1 MPPFVKETW
10 SKFEDFWGRRTISQ
24 RVLMGG
30 LTVIVTLAFIF
41 MIYWLNMPDYRV
53 LYTKLYPEDAS
64 KVVSMLQAAKEDY
77 KLEEGGQTIL
87 VPADRVYDLRL
98 KIAGEGSLHG
108 QGIGFEIF
116 DDVKIGQTDFVQH
129 INYQRALQGELART
143 ITEFPQ
149 VERARVHLVI
159 PHRSLFIEDQVPP
172 SASVILKLKEQAQMG
187 KKEITGIVNLVTM
200 AVEGLERSRITVT
213 DMQGKPLYEPT
224 EDEATVG
231 MSTTQLEY
239 KADMERKLERRI
251 EELLMPALGPGKV
264 IARVNAELDFSQKTI
279 HKELFDPDATVLR
292 SETRSEETT
301 QGRANLDGGV
311 PEANFRGDGFTG
323 TQSTQDSTRE
333 SRTSNFEINKEEH
346 NIVTPVGELK
356 RLTVA
361 VLVDGTYTI
370 LEEGAEPTYVPRTA
384 EEIAEYKRLVQSAIG
399 FDENRADIVEVS
411 NISFGE
417 PEGID
422 SESLMRTML
431 EYAQRFGKPFLNG
444 LLIFLFLILVVRPVV
459 MALIRPRVH
468 EQDMDEMAGLP
479 GGDHRLALDE
489 GEVDEEALDTSMRL
503 ENAKNL
509 ALQLFDEN
517 TDQAVRLL
525 KNWIK
530 QEAA

>member
-1 MPPFVKETW
+1 MPPFLKDTW
-10 SKFEDFWGRRTISQ
+10 SRFEEFWGRRTISQ
-24 RVLMGG
+24 RVLIGG
-30 LTVIVTLAFIF
+30 LTVSVTLAFLL

-64 KVVSMLQAAKEDY
+64 KVVNMLQAAKEDY
-77 KLEEGGQTIL
+77 KLQDGGQTIM

-116 DDVKIGQTDFVQH
+116 DDIKIGQTDFVQH

-143 ITEFPQ
+143 ISEFPQ

-159 PHRSLFIEDQVPP
+159 PQKSLFIEEQSPP
-172 SASVILKLKEQAQMG
+172 TASVVLKLKDQASLS

-200 AVEGLERSRITVT
+200 AVEGLEKSRITVT
-213 DMQGKPLYEPT
+213 DMHGQPLFEPS

-239 KADMERKLERRI
+239 KNELERKMERRI
-251 EELLMPALGPGKV
+251 QELLTPAVGPGNV

-279 HKELFDPDATVLR
+279 HREIFDPNATVLR

-333 SRTSNFEINKEEH
+333 TRTSNFEINREEQ

-361 VLVDGTYTI
+361 VLVDGVYTI
-370 LEEGAEPTYVPRTA
+370 PKGGGTPVYAPRTA
-384 EEIAEYKRLVQSAIG
+384 EEMAEFERLVKSAIG
-399 FDENRADIVEVS
+399 YDTQRADTVEVS
-411 NISFGE
+411 NISFGG
-417 PEGID
+417 PDGVD
-422 SESLMRTML
+422 SDSLLRTML

-468 EQDMDEMAGLP
+468 EQDMDEVSGLP
-479 GGDHRLALDE
+479 GADQRLALDE

-503 ENAKNL
+503 ENAKNM
-509 ALQLFDEN
+509 AFQLFEEN

-525 KNWIK
+525 KSWIK